1 MKRLMFV
8 LLVALIV
15 AACDFSMPI
24 TNTNNPTAP
33 TNPTPT
39 PTPVVAPVINYFTS
53 DTMAVKVGATVV
65 VRWDI
70 TGTPPVDVTITPTVG
85 SVPQTGVAQFVATVT
100 TTYTLTAKNSA
111 GIVTRTLTITVTP

>member
-1 MKRLMFV
+1 MRKYALV
-8 LLVALIV
+8 LLSAVLLS
-15 AACDFSMPI
+15 ACDFSMPI

-33 TNPTPT
+33 TTVTPT
-39 PTPVVAPVINYFTS
+39 PVPVVAPVINYFTS
-53 DTMAVKVGATVV
+53 DTMAVKVGGTVV

-85 SVPQTGVAQFVATVT
+85 SVPQSGAAQFVATAT
-100 TTYTLTAKNSA
+100 TTYTLTAKNPA

>member
-1 MKRLMFV
+1 MKHLIIA
-8 LLVALIV
+8 VAVVGL

-33 TNPTPT
+33 TTIT
-39 PTPVVAPVINYFTS
+39 PTPVPIVAPVINYFTS
-53 DTMAVKVGATVV
+53 DTMSVRVGATVV

-85 SVPQTGVAQFVATVT
+85 AVPQSGVAQFVASVT

-111 GIVTRTLTITVTP
+111 GLVTRTLTITVTP

>member
-1 MKRLMFV
+1 MRKYALV
-8 LLVALIV
+8 LLSAVLLS
-15 AACDFSMPI
+15 ACDFSMPI

-33 TNPTPT
+33 TTVTPT
-39 PTPVVAPVINYFTS
+39 PVPVVAPVINYFTS
-53 DTMAVKVGATVV
+53 DTMSVRVGATVV

-100 TTYTLTAKNSA
+100 TTYTLTAKNPA